1 MDTYERTIRWV
12 GGGGQELAKS
22 PGKEDMCWILYTPG
36 AFGISLQNS
45 GLKCSFLLPSVNVVF
60 FSQLNDWKRRKVK
73 KNHEK

>member
-1 MDTYERTIRWV
+1 MDTYERTIRW

-36 AFGISLQNS
+36 AFRISLQNS
-45 GLKCSFLLPSVNVVF
+45 GLKCSFLLHSVNVVF